1 MSLEDAQEKI
11 EIWRQD
17 YNHFRP
23 HSSLDDVPPALF
35 AKKFYESQPSR
46 ISEV

>member
-17 YNHFRP
+17 YNPFRP

-35 AKKFYESQPSR
+35 AKKFYKSQPSW
-46 ISEV
+46 IFEV